1 MKILG
6 LGNRMSGVTLH
17 RITLPLAYMNGV
29 KGTVTDL
36 PTIDMMHE
44 GWDIVLFNRHCPL
57 DQDWK
62 DVRQLGM
69 KIVMDLDDDWI
80 LPPNHMNYGAY
91 LEKKPIIEN
100 NLREADLIT
109 TTHQKLAE
117 KIYPFNKNI
126 LVLPN
131 ALPYG
136 HHQFTMDKKEDERI
150 RIFWAG
156 GATHEQDLEIV
167 RHPLQRLTT
176 YGNKIKM
183 VIGGY
188 TDSDPYSKY
197 VWDRMTAS
205 LTANGRLPYMKLS
218 SLEPINYMQLYEYAD
233 IMLVPLEKSEWHGCK
248 SNLKL
253 LEAATKKVPVICSN
267 VEPYSRDEDAPV
279 FWVNSQK
286 DWFIHLKDL
295 ILNPNKRLDYGEKLH
310 EWAKEKY
317 NLFNHNETRKAAF
330 KNLIKA

>member
-6 LGNRMSGVTLH
+6 LGHRMSGVTFH

-29 KGTVTDL
+29 KGMVTDL
-36 PTIDMMHE
+36 PTIEMMNE
-44 GWDIVLFNRHCPL
+44 GWDIVLFNRHCAL
-57 DQDWK
+57 DNDWQ
-62 DVRQLGM
+62 DVRGIGA

-80 LPPNHMNYGAY
+80 LPANHMNYNAY
-91 LEKKPIIEN
+91 LEKKPVIEN

-109 TTHQKLAE
+109 TTNETLAK
-117 KIYPFNKNI
+117 KIYPFNKN
-126 LVLPN
+126 VLIIPN

-136 HHQFTMDKKEDERI
+136 HHQFTTEKKEDERV

-156 GATHEQDLEIV
+156 GCTHEHDLEIL
-167 RHPLQRLTT
+167 RNPLQRLTT
-176 YGNKIKM
+176 FSDKIKM

-197 VWDRMTAS
+197 VWDRMFNS
-205 LTANGRLPYMKLS
+205 LTANKRLPYMKLS

-233 IMLVPLEKSEWHGCK
+233 IMLVPLEKSEWHSCK
-248 SNLKL
+248 SNIKI

-267 VEPYSRDEDAPV
+267 VEPYSRDKDAPV

-286 DWFIHLKDL
+286 DWFVHLKDL
-295 ILNPNKRLDYGEKLH
+295 ILNPNKRIDYGEKLY

-317 NLFNHNETRKAAF
+317 DLIKVNEGRKAAF
-330 KNLIKA
+330 ENLIKA

>member
-6 LGNRMSGVTLH
+6 LGHRMSGVTFH

-29 KGTVTDL
+29 KGMVTDL
-36 PTIDMMHE
+36 PTIEMMNE
-44 GWDIVLFNRHCPL
+44 GWDIVLFNRHSAL
-57 DQDWK
+57 DNDWQ
-62 DVRQLGM
+62 DVRGIGA

-80 LPPNHMNYGAY
+80 LPANHMNYNAY

-109 TTHQKLAE
+109 TTNETLAK
-117 KIYPFNKNI
+117 KIYPFNKN
-126 LVLPN
+126 VLIIPN

-136 HHQFTMDKKEDERI
+136 HHQFTTEKKEDERV

-156 GATHEQDLEIV
+156 GCTHEHDLEIL
-167 RHPLQRLTT
+167 RNPLQRLTT
-176 YGNKIKM
+176 FSDKIKM

-188 TDSDPYSKY
+188 TDSDPHSKY
-197 VWDRMTAS
+197 VWDRMFNS
-205 LTANGRLPYMKLS
+205 LTANKRLPYMKLS

-233 IMLVPLEKSEWHGCK
+233 IMLVPLEKSDWHSCK
-248 SNLKL
+248 SNIKI

-267 VEPYSRDEDAPV
+267 VEPYARDKDAPV

-286 DWFIHLKDL
+286 DWFVHLKDL
-295 ILNPNKRLDYGEKLH
+295 ILNPNKRIDYGEKLY
-310 EWAKEKY
+310 EWAKENYDLIKV
-317 NLFNHNETRKAAF
+317 NEGRKAAF
-330 KNLIKA
+330 ENLIKA

>member
-6 LGNRMSGVTLH
+6 LGHRMSGVTFH

-29 KGTVTDL
+29 KGMVTDL
-36 PTIDMMHE
+36 PTIEMMHE
-44 GWDIVLFNRHCPL
+44 GWDIVLFNRHCAL
-57 DQDWK
+57 DNDWN
-62 DVRQLGM
+62 DVRGIGA

-80 LPPNHMNYGAY
+80 LPANHMNYNAY

-109 TTHQKLAE
+109 TTNETLAK
-117 KIYPFNKNI
+117 KIYPFNKN
-126 LVLPN
+126 VLIIPN

-136 HHQFTMDKKEDERI
+136 HHQFTTEKKEDERV

-156 GATHEQDLEIV
+156 GCTHEHDLEIL
-167 RHPLQRLTT
+167 RNPLQRLTT
-176 YGNKIKM
+176 FSDKIKM

-197 VWDRMTAS
+197 VWDRMFNS
-205 LTANGRLPYMKLS
+205 LTANKRLPYMKLS

-233 IMLVPLEKSEWHGCK
+233 IMLVPLEKSDWHSCK
-248 SNLKL
+248 SNIKI

-267 VEPYSRDEDAPV
+267 VEPYSRDKDAPV

-286 DWFIHLKDL
+286 DWFVHLKDL
-295 ILNPNKRLDYGEKLH
+295 ILNPNKRIDYGEKLY
-310 EWAKEKY
+310 EWAKENYDLIKV
-317 NLFNHNETRKAAF
+317 NEGRKAAF
-330 KNLIKA
+330 ENLIKA